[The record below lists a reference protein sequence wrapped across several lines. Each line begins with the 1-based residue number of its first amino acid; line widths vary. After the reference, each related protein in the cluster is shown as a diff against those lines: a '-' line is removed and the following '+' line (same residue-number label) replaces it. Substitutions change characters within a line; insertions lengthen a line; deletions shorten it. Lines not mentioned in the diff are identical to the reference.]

1 MQPHCAIPGT
11 ECTILESYRFL
22 SHLVHR
28 SWRSKTTAKGHAPFL
43 CPTHVSRQSLWNI
56 LPHLNSLISSSSI
69 LHRHTEY
76 PPPGLLRPAPV
87 CRAFCLA
94 TWSPFS
100 CTLILWE
107 FGKSE
112 WLVKQEAPCP
122 CQMGSDWNYTVGHDG
137 VRGEPAKELMADED
151 EDAW

>member
-1 MQPHCAIPGT
+1 M
-11 ECTILESYRFL
+11 
-22 SHLVHR
+22 
-28 SWRSKTTAKGHAPFL
+28 
-43 CPTHVSRQSLWNI
+43 QSLE
-56 LPHLNSLISSSSI
+56 LNAQYLKAIDSSPTSFTVLLEEQDKLRRDMRHFYVQPMSLGN
-69 LHRHTEY
+69 LCETCYHTSTLLSLLLQSCIGTLNTL
-76 PPPGLLRPAPV
+76 PPGLLRPAPV
-87 CRAFCLA
+87 CRALCLA